1 MAHPNEE
8 DFTAEIRCGGGYGS
22 EFDEQETKSSERNK
36 TRRDDVLS
44 GVKRKCN
51 STVALPSKCM
61 LSSEYSREEA
71 KNQKHEF
78 VALDAYSRHKK
89 MINDYVLY
97 YGKGI
102 EHFRR
107 DSFRDR
113 SDLDIIKQEH
123 RFLWSKEDN
132 PESMWEKSLAKKYYD
147 KLFKEYCISDLS
159 RYKENKVALRWRIE
173 KEVVEGKGHFVCG
186 DKRCAQTEGLCSWEV
201 NFAYVEHG
209 EKKNTLIKLRLCP
222 DCSYKLNYHH
232 QKKLAEPKWKGKD
245 AKEKS
250 RSSKKKQK
258 EQTYEKHDGSSAS
271 QFKGQASVFAS
282 LGAVQTKNPTREG
295 EDMWKGPVKDTVDKT
310 REEEF
315 EEYFQDLFL

>member
-159 RYKENKVALRWRIE
+159 RYKENKVI
-173 KEVVEGKGHFVCG
+173 
-186 DKRCAQTEGLCSWEV
+186 LCVAIRDVHKQRDSAV
-201 NFAYVEHG
+201 G
-209 EKKNTLIKLRLCP
+209 R
-222 DCSYKLNYHH
+222 
-232 QKKLAEPKWKGKD
+232 KKLAEPKWKGKD